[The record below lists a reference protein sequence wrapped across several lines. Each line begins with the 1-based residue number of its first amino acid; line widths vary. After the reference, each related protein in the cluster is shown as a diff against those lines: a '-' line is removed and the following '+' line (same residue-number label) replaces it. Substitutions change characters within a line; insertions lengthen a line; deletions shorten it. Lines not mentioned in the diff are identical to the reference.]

1 MNLNIKLNREPKK
14 MRQQPY
20 EHLSSDNFQS
30 QSAPMSQIS
39 SKTAPPAAPLTNIAN
54 LLNSPS
60 SLPAIGNLL
69 GNFLKPSGN
78 STAPPFNNRPNSPAP
93 NSASTH
99 TNNSPLNLGF
109 NPTANPAA
117 NSTNNPAYNS
127 TYNSAYS
134 ATNITNGSTN
144 NLTYGRPN
152 NSITKNPATY
162 TNLPAPPPLSPTN
175 FYSSA
180 TNNKNS
186 SSTSQGY
193 TQSGC
198 QEKTEAESYKQN
210 REQTQ
215 TLQNEEFYP
224 SINPQFALETL
235 LNPKKQPQQRA
246 SGLENN
252 HAHVLKQMQLHN
264 EYISRLKKS

>member
-1 MNLNIKLNREPKK
+1 

-20 EHLSSDNFQS
+20 EHLSSGNFQS
-30 QSAPMSQIS
+30 QSAPMSQIL
-39 SKTAPPAAPLTNIAN
+39 SKTSPPATPLANIAN

-60 SLPAIGNLL
+60 SLPAIGYLL

-99 TNNSPLNLGF
+99 ANNSPTNPLLNPSF
-109 NPTANPAA
+109 SHPITPTSNSAA
-117 NSTNNPAYNS
+117 NS
-127 TYNSAYS
+127 TYNST
-134 ATNITNGSTN
+134 TNTTNGFTN
-144 NLTYGRPN
+144 NSAYGRPN
-152 NSITKNPATY
+152 IPATY
-162 TNLPAPPPLSPTN
+162 ASLPTPPPLSSAN
-175 FYSSA
+175 FCSPA
-180 TNNKNS
+180 TNNENS
-186 SSTSQGY
+186 NPSFVKHSQNNY
-193 TQSGC
+193 
-198 QEKTEAESYKQN
+198 QEKNGTDSYKQN

-252 HAHVLKQMQLHN
+252 HTHVLKQMQLHN
-264 EYISRLKKS
+264 EYISRLKRS